1 MPDGKD
7 MVVTEENK
15 MEYVE
20 QMVRWRVDRGVAE
33 QMQSI
38 VRGFHE
44 VWHNFSAGGC
54 GIEYMRDKGS
64 GEVTE
69 WIKSHEGRHKFSGGS
84 FGQGV
89 MGEGT
94 KMTFIIV

>member
-1 MPDGKD
+1 
-7 MVVTEENK
+7 
-15 MEYVE
+15 
-20 QMVRWRVDRGVAE
+20 
-33 QMQSI
+33 
-38 VRGFHE
+38 
-44 VWHNFSAGGC
+44 
-54 GIEYMRDKGS
+54 MRDKGS
-64 GEVTE
+64 GAVTE